1 MANLVYKY
9 LFKLALAALLAGCAS
24 EPMPHQV
31 EYPHY
36 VKNPKNI
43 HQQSKIPQAR
53 YQSKVPPALYPVYQP
68 LKPVDSP
75 IQQYPNGY
83 QRLPYSS
90 SYNALMLTGTYA
102 NSSAVRN
109 FIKYMVHKYGFSETY
124 LNGLFSRANRL
135 DSVIRLESPAPPH
148 TGPFKSRLGSW
159 TRYRNKF
166 LTDAHI
172 SNGVE
177 FWRDNADAIL
187 QASVTYGVDPEYIVG
202 IIGVET
208 YFGKNFGKTC
218 IFDALTTLSFD
229 TYRRSQYF
237 MSELENFLLMTRD
250 EDFDP
255 RQPQGSWAGAMGY
268 GQFMPSSFRRLA
280 VDFNND
286 GHRDLWHPKDA
297 VGSVAH
303 YFSRS
308 GWQFHDPVTK
318 RTSPS
323 NHQAVIE
330 LSTYEGN
337 EYWCVYPNFK
347 VIKKYNNSDKY
358 AMAVYQLAQ
367 AIKQRYQRAYTG
379 RIGYLTN

>member
-1 MANLVYKY
+1 MAILVYKR
-9 LFKLALAALLAGCAS
+9 LFKLALVMLLAGCAS
-24 EPMPHQV
+24 EPVRQHV
-31 EYPHY
+31 EYP
-36 VKNPKNI
+36 KNTT
-43 HQQSKIPQAR
+43 QQSKIPQNR
-53 YQSKVPPALYPVYQP
+53 YPV
-68 LKPVDSP
+68 SP
-75 IQQYPNGY
+75 AIKHYPNSY
-83 QRLPYSS
+83 AKPPYSS
-90 SYNALMLTGTYA
+90 NYGSSGLTGTYA
-102 NSSAVRN
+102 NSPGVHN
-109 FIKYMVHKYGFSETY
+109 FIQHMVQKHGFSEAY
-124 LNGLFSRANRL
+124 LNNLFSRANRL
-135 DSVIRLESPAPPH
+135 DYVIRLESPAPS
-148 TGPFKSRLGSW
+148 TGPSKSRPGSW

-177 FWRDNADAIL
+177 FWRNNADAIQ
-187 QASVTYGVDPEYIVG
+187 QASITYGVDPEYIVG

-229 TYRRSQYF
+229 TYRRSNYF
-237 MSELENFLLMTRD
+237 QSELENFLLMTRD
-250 EDFDP
+250 EGFDP

-286 GHRDLWHPKDA
+286 GRRDLWHPKDA

-308 GWQFHDPVTK
+308 GWQFHNPVTK
-318 RTSPS
+318 PSSPA
-323 NHQAVIE
+323 NDPAVIE

-337 EYWCVYPNFK
+337 EYWHIYPNFK
-347 VIKKYNNSDKY
+347 VIKKYNNSNKY

-367 AIKQRYQRAYTG
+367 AIKQRYQQEYAG